1 MQGHPSP
8 FLKTSFTNRKC
19 VTIQQFVWEMCWEK
33 QLKAK
38 RVIIDARWLIF
49 TTRLSLVWFYFA
61 NVLLFC
67 IELLDAESIECL
79 KCNGL
84 CIKYRSLSLLLAAA
98 QSRTLKGAQ
107 RLRPPLSN
115 SISLPSKFSTK
126 PKPKKYFSFNF
137 FGRPTFSHKFLSVW
151 PVNFHFGQHKR
162 YIIESWISFQMT
174 WWLVVKNR
182 QNGPPSI
189 WSKSQKRRR

>member
-1 MQGHPSP
+1 
-8 FLKTSFTNRKC
+8 
-19 VTIQQFVWEMCWEK
+19 MCWEK

-84 CIKYRSLSLLLAAA
+84 CIKYRSLSLLLAA
-98 QSRTLKGAQ
+98 SSCPVPDLK
-107 RLRPPLSN
+107 RCTT
-115 SISLPSKFSTK
+115 PSATFIEL
-126 PKPKKYFSFNF
+126 YFTSF
-137 FGRPTFSHKFLSVW
+137 
-151 PVNFHFGQHKR
+151 
-162 YIIESWISFQMT
+162 
-174 WWLVVKNR
+174 
-182 QNGPPSI
+182 
-189 WSKSQKRRR
+189 